1 VGILWQDL
9 GVEDG
14 SVGYRLDQLGWLQ
27 FEQLASLV
35 LDVEAGL
42 RGLDWRDRAYRGRF
56 ALVDESVV
64 LSGTEVR
71 VRGPLVVAVVWVPDR
86 LSLSSRLS
94 ELVQR
99 FARLAG
105 DLSLR
110 SADRVLVIT
119 NLNGR
124 AAERALTESLFPLE
138 RFVVFGARELTESV
152 DRHAALRL
160 AMPSVLGLRDLGP
173 LISPSVRERSSLD
186 VERARG
192 VARVF
197 VPTRAYERSREVL
210 ARHRFVVLTG
220 PPEMGKTAIAQMVA
234 LAQMTAGWEAHD
246 CVNPDQVW
254 RAFDGDRPQVFV
266 ADDAFGSTE
275 YRPDSAEHWA
285 RELGRILAVLDERH
299 WLIWT
304 SRPAPLKSGLR
315 RVQRER
321 GAERFPAPGE
331 VLVDASDLDLAE
343 KTLILFRHV
352 KDHAQTGT
360 ARRLV
365 RAAGVAI
372 VEHDHFT
379 PERIRRF
386 VTERLDQLV
395 AATPGPSALEHQRDV
410 MLKAVEQ
417 ELATPTQQ
425 MATSFRAL
433 EEQHRALLIALLD
446 TPAGLTDE
454 RELAAT
460 LRRHYPAGLSRPPH
474 ELIDRLTDHFVRI
487 SSLGIDWVHPS
498 WRDLVIEQLR
508 ADRDARQRFL
518 RACGPYG
525 AALVLSSDG
534 GVAGERLL
542 PLLIDDADWDA
553 FTDRV
558 GELLREFDDAD
569 LSRLLLACNQAF
581 AADLDTPQTPE
592 LRSLA
597 EYLLAATRRSWDK
610 QGKVLPVFLLE
621 AWYTTN
627 ANLPQ
632 PIDAP
637 QISPTWAELHPASTA
652 VIGERREL
660 QRSDDWL
667 ALAQTLTRHDP
678 AALEALGF
686 PHHDTV
692 TLIRLSESAT
702 KLINAADRDL
712 RSLAE
717 QIVARL
723 SDLVPDSTIWV
734 GINYALRTPVA
745 AERWWVPE
753 DIDAPPTTDRVAPT
767 APMFTRDEVDQV
779 LSDL

>member
-1 VGILWQDL
+1 
-9 GVEDG
+9 
-14 SVGYRLDQLGWLQ
+14 
-27 FEQLASLV
+27 
-35 LDVEAGL
+35 
-42 RGLDWRDRAYRGRF
+42 
-56 ALVDESVV
+56 
-64 LSGTEVR
+64 
-71 VRGPLVVAVVWVPDR
+71 
-86 LSLSSRLS
+86 
-94 ELVQR
+94 
-99 FARLAG
+99 
-105 DLSLR
+105 
-110 SADRVLVIT
+110 
-119 NLNGR
+119 
-124 AAERALTESLFPLE
+124 
-138 RFVVFGARELTESV
+138 
-152 DRHAALRL
+152 
-160 AMPSVLGLRDLGP
+160 
-173 LISPSVRERSSLD
+173 
-186 VERARG
+186 
-192 VARVF
+192 
-197 VPTRAYERSREVL
+197 
-210 ARHRFVVLTG
+210 
-220 PPEMGKTAIAQMVA
+220 
-234 LAQMTAGWEAHD
+234 
-246 CVNPDQVW
+246 
-254 RAFDGDRPQVFV
+254 
-266 ADDAFGSTE
+266 
-275 YRPDSAEHWA
+275 
-285 RELGRILAVLDERH
+285 
-299 WLIWT
+299 
-304 SRPAPLKSGLR
+304 
-315 RVQRER
+315 
-321 GAERFPAPGE
+321 
-331 VLVDASDLDLAE
+331 
-343 KTLILFRHV
+343 
-352 KDHAQTGT
+352 
-360 ARRLV
+360 
-365 RAAGVAI
+365 
-372 VEHDHFT
+372 
-379 PERIRRF
+379 
-386 VTERLDQLV
+386 
-395 AATPGPSALEHQRDV
+395 
-410 MLKAVEQ
+410 
-417 ELATPTQQ
+417 
-425 MATSFRAL
+425 
-433 EEQHRALLIALLD
+433 
-446 TPAGLTDE
+446 
-454 RELAAT
+454 
-460 LRRHYPAGLSRPPH
+460 LSRPPH

-498 WRDLVIEQLR
+498 WRDLAIEQLR

-558 GELLREFDDAD
+558 GELLREFDDAG
-569 LSRLLLACNQAF
+569 LSRLLLACNQAL

-678 AALEALGF
+678 HALEALGF